1 MNLPHNHTKWITL
14 YSGKYRFTDCFC
26 IAKIAV
32 AKKAKA
38 KKVEE
43 IRCHCLHKVL
53 LTIHDHVP
61 FIT

>member
-1 MNLPHNHTKWITL
+1 MGQVLANLPHNDIIRVSL
-14 YSGKYRFTDCFC
+14 YSGKYRFTDSIFC

-43 IRCHCLHKVL
+43 IRCHYLN
-53 LTIHDHVP
+53 
-61 FIT
+61 